1 MYNMIQKMEKEQEDK
16 RKAEMDQQRAER
28 KAAGGYEPREN
39 RGKRGGG
46 DRGDRNDGG
55 DRRYNNKKNYDRD
68 NRNNRHEDD
77 ATKED
82 AEALGFKFNAAG
94 PPRFQNSK
102 K

>member
-28 KAAGGYEPREN
+28 RTAGGYEQRDN
-39 RGKRGGG
+39 RGKRGG

-55 DRRYNNKKNYDRD
+55 DRRYNNKKNHDRD